1 MINRRSRYGF
11 SYLYFEV
18 KMKRD
23 LLLIVA
29 LISLISIEGT
39 MAKERTGWGW
49 GGVPAINYNA
59 DEGFGYGMIFDIFNY
74 AKGGYSPY
82 YFKIDNQIF
91 FTTGGKQDHTIFFD
105 SPYILGNGFRISV
118 RTRYKKEK
126 FQPYYGLGN
135 DSEFDPSYIEV
146 DEDGNSLDSLHGKHY
161 YTFNSEQIIFY
172 TNILKALKYREDGRP
187 LISVLGGLGF
197 YQLGCG
203 ANDNGGIPTK
213 FEEDLNAG
221 ILKKRDTDKSFNDY
235 LKFGLVYD
243 SRDNEPAPNR
253 GVWTDIVGEWYT
265 GLIDSDNDFLRLTLT
280 DRRYFTLRK
289 NLVYANRIIVENIFG
304 EAPLLLYYPL
314 GGSFRIDEGVGGY
327 RSIRGAYKNRYVGS
341 AKFIMNMELR
351 YRFYDFQ
358 FAGQDFYLTANA
370 FFDFGRVW
378 HENDL
383 KGDFTNLHTGKGGGV
398 HIGWNENFIVYAEMA
413 FNAESGSQLYIDI
426 GFLF

>member
-1 MINRRSRYGF
+1 
-11 SYLYFEV
+11 
-18 KMKRD
+18 
-23 LLLIVA
+23 
-29 LISLISIEGT
+29 
-39 MAKERTGWGW
+39 
-49 GGVPAINYNA
+49 
-59 DEGFGYGMIFDIFNY
+59 
-74 AKGGYSPY
+74 
-82 YFKIDNQIF
+82 
-91 FTTGGKQDHTIFFD
+91 
-105 SPYILGNGFRISV
+105 
-118 RTRYKKEK
+118 
-126 FQPYYGLGN
+126 
-135 DSEFDPSYIEV
+135 
-146 DEDGNSLDSLHGKHY
+146 
-161 YTFNSEQIIFY
+161 
-172 TNILKALKYREDGRP
+172 
-187 LISVLGGLGF
+187 
-197 YQLGCG
+197 
-203 ANDNGGIPTK
+203 
-213 FEEDLNAG
+213 
-221 ILKKRDTDKSFNDY
+221 
-235 LKFGLVYD
+235 LVYD

-265 GLIDSDNDFLRLTLT
+265 GLIGSDNDFLRLTLT